1 MIKNMAVFY
10 KGLEQFHISLS
21 DTQIEQFM
29 KYYELLIEKNKVMN
43 LTSITEFEDVIIKH
57 FLDSIVLGKFIDLK
71 KSISLVD
78 VGTGAGFPGLP
89 LKIAFPG
96 LSVTLIDSLNKRVG
110 FLNEVKAALEL
121 DNLEIVHG
129 RAEDLGQNA
138 DYREKFDISVSRA
151 VANLSVL
158 SEYCIPFVKQDGYFV
173 PYKSGNIDEEITNAK
188 GALYLLGGR
197 AERIESFVLPDT
209 DISRSLV
216 FIKKTAKT
224 SKKYP
229 RKAGLPSKSPLS

>member
-129 RAEDLGQNA
+129 RAEDLGQNV

-158 SEYCIPFVKQDGYFV
+158 SEYCIPFVKEDGYFV

-197 AERIESFVLPDT
+197 AERVESFVLPDT

>member
-21 DTQIEQFM
+21 DMQIEQFM

-43 LTSITEFEDVIIKH
+43 LTSIIEFEDVIIKH

-71 KSISLVD
+71 RNISLVD

-129 RAEDLGQNA
+129 RAEDLGQNLV
-138 DYREKFDISVSRA
+138 YREKFDISVSRA

-173 PYKSGNIDEEITNAK
+173 SYKSGNIDEEIANAK
-188 GALYLLGGR
+188 GALYLLGSR
-197 AERIESFVLPDT
+197 AERVESFVLPDT

>member
-21 DTQIEQFM
+21 DMQIEQFM

-43 LTSITEFEDVIIKH
+43 LTSIIEFEDVIIKH

-71 KSISLVD
+71 RNISLVD

-129 RAEDLGQNA
+129 RAEDLGQNLV
-138 DYREKFDISVSRA
+138 YREKFDISVSRA

-173 PYKSGNIDEEITNAK
+173 SYKSGNIDEEIANAK
-188 GALYLLGGR
+188 GVLYLLGSR
-197 AERIESFVLPDT
+197 AERVESFVLPDT